1 MNAYSNTLAEE
12 MKTQGWGE
20 IRAGNLAVHI
30 ATKPEE
36 ISASQE
42 LRYRIFFEEMGGI
55 PSEEAKRIKRDS
67 DRFDDY
73 CDHLLVRD
81 YDLPAE
87 SGQVVGT
94 YRLLRRSALRDLP
107 SFYSESEFD
116 ISAIKRLKGE
126 LLELGRSCVDANY
139 RNRAVMTLLWRGIGA
154 YVTQHNVQLMF
165 GCASFFGIDPQE
177 HKIPL
182 SYLYHYHMAP
192 EEMRSK
198 ALPDQYIDMN
208 LMPKEAINEKRAFAA
223 LPALIKGYLRMGGY
237 IGDGA
242 VIDPHCKTIDVGII
256 VKTDLLTDRYS
267 QRYAARSTTD
277 E

>member
-1 MNAYSNTLAEE
+1 MNNLAKKKNIE
-12 MKTQGWGE
+12 GWGE

-36 ISASQE
+36 IRWSQE
-42 LRYRIFFEEMGGI
+42 LRYRIFFDEMGGI
-55 PSEEAKRIKRDS
+55 PSEEAKRTGRDS
-67 DRFDDY
+67 DQFDDY

-116 ISAIKRLKGE
+116 ISAIKRMKGE
-126 LLELGRSCVDANY
+126 LLELGRSCVDPNY

-154 YVTQHNVQLMF
+154 YVTQYNVQLMF
-165 GCASFFGIDPQE
+165 GCASFFGIDPQA
-177 HKIPL
+177 HKMPL
-182 SYLYHYHMAP
+182 SYLHHYHLAP

-198 ALPDQYIDMN
+198 ALPGQYIEMN
-208 LMPKEAINEKRAFAA
+208 LVPKEDINEKRAFAS
-223 LPALIKGYLRMGGY
+223 LPALIKGYLRVGGY
-237 IGDGA
+237 IGHGA

-267 QRYAARSTTD
+267 QRYTARATTD